1 MTILS
6 ILLIPLVSSLALA
19 QQGDIEP
26 RCDAKYQKLDPKALY
41 SQTCQL
47 ARSER
52 EVDLQ
57 VLRDRLT
64 DGAFLAKLDSA
75 EAYEGRAIRLRVAGV
90 LQVLSENQS
99 PPARAILLSLTTA
112 PVFLGHPARVE
123 LLIQALVQIRPA
135 PQQAVTFWDRHY
147 QPEDG
152 YTGVTVWALLDNG
165 TEPAVALFERKV
177 VDARFPETERRY
189 WLTGP
194 VLQHRND
201 LPLLVVCGRLLG
213 SGLEE
218 PYRLLLV
225 DVLFDYQPEE
235 WYGAGHWYRPP
246 ARAKASREALEQL
259 RVVGRRA
266 LEGQPLSGL
275 QKEKVALVLKEIDVF
290 LMTKQ

>member
-1 MTILS
+1 MTDQFRN
-6 ILLIPLVSSLALA
+6 AA
-19 QQGDIEP
+19 GEEG
-26 RCDAKYQKLDPKALY
+26 KALY